1 MIKYPN
7 GQKTISIEKNNLNAN
22 TNRRNMGMSLEKEVA
37 LSAQYYIEHN
47 LAFFYKKPTPIR
59 VFKMSKTNTH
69 MITEAYYDAKSTTD
83 YNGMYK
89 TKYIDFECK
98 ETKTHIFSLD
108 RLGDH
113 QYSHL
118 KMVDSMGGLAFVLL
132 RFMTKDETYL
142 IDIKYI
148 TYLKDKGLKN
158 SLNYDD
164 AKENGYLIESSYVSR
179 LKILDAMDSAYFKD
193 EEREKIS

>member
-1 MIKYPN
+1 
-7 GQKTISIEKNNLNAN
+7 
-22 TNRRNMGMSLEKEVA
+22 
-37 LSAQYYIEHN
+37 
-47 LAFFYKKPTPIR
+47 
-59 VFKMSKTNTH
+59 
-69 MITEAYYDAKSTTD
+69 
-83 YNGMYK
+83 
-89 TKYIDFECK
+89 
-98 ETKTHIFSLD
+98 
-108 RLGDH
+108 
-113 QYSHL
+113 
-118 KMVDSMGGLAFVLL
+118 MGGLAFVLL

-164 AKENGYLIESSYVSR
+164 AKENGYLIESSYVPR

>member
-98 ETKTHIFSLD
+98 ETKTHIFS
-108 RLGDH
+108 G
-113 QYSHL
+113 
-118 KMVDSMGGLAFVLL
+118 
-132 RFMTKDETYL
+132 
-142 IDIKYI
+142 
-148 TYLKDKGLKN
+148 
-158 SLNYDD
+158 
-164 AKENGYLIESSYVSR
+164 
-179 LKILDAMDSAYFKD
+179 
-193 EEREKIS
+193 